1 MDSSLLFQNP
11 AFALLL
17 ATETGLLFVAKVFRL
32 QAHPLLRLELWFSE
46 LLLLHGSLVLVS
58 DTGELRLIVHVRRL
72 KLIG

>member
-11 AFALLL
+11 AFVLLL
-17 ATETGLLFVAKVFRL
+17 ATETGLLLLAKVFGL
-32 QAHPLLRLELWFSE
+32 QAHPLLRFELWFSE